1 MVLTLI
7 NGNVQIMVKTGII
20 FPIQLITTQS
30 QLLTRVN
37 KSELRSL
44 IQII

>member
-7 NGNVQIMVKTGII
+7 NGNVQRMVETGII

-30 QLLTRVN
+30 QLLTRAN
-37 KSELRSL
+37 LSELRSL